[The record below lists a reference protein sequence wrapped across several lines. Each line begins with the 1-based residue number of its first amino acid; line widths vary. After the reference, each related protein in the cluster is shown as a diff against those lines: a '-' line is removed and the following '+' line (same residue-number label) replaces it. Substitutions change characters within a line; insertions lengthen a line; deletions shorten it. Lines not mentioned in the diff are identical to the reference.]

1 MKRFLL
7 TAAILLLAL
16 PAFAQNSEA
25 VPFNGLIVDVAGK
38 GIKNVKVEV
47 KNTGKYTKTDK
58 KGRFGLT
65 NITPEDTL
73 VFSIKRMTHEIEVGE
88 AKSLRIV
95 MASENTDE
103 WKASQDD
110 ELVDFGFMYVK
121 RREFTGSAS
130 GLTEENLQGYTDL
143 AEAINALVPNVS
155 VGSDGSVSIRGQR
168 SLVANNN
175 AMILLNNQEI
185 GSVLDVSIYDVKSVE
200 IIKDGVGYGSRGAN
214 GVVVIRTK

>member
-155 VGSDGSVSIRGQR
+155 VSSDGSVSIRGQR

>member
-1 MKRFLL
+1 MKRFLQ
-7 TAAILLLAL
+7 TVALLLFVL
-16 PAFAQNSEA
+16 PAIAQNAEH
-25 VPFNGLIVDVAGK
+25 VPFNGLIVDMNGK

-47 KNTGKYTKTDK
+47 KNEGRYTRTDK

-65 NITPEDTL
+65 DIKPQDTL
-73 VFSIKRMTHEIEVGE
+73 VFTNKKMTHEVEVGE

-95 MASENTDE
+95 MASENLDD

-121 RREFTGSAS
+121 RREYAGGAS
-130 GLTEENLQGYTDL
+130 GLTEENLSGFTDL
-143 AEAINALVPNVS
+143 AEALNALVPNVS
-155 VGSDGSVSIRGQR
+155 VGSDGSVNIRGQR
-168 SLVANNN
+168 SLMASNN
-175 AMILLNNQEI
+175 ALILLNNQEI

-200 IIKDGVGYGSRGAN
+200 IIKDGEGFGSKGAN

>member
-1 MKRFLL
+1 MKKFFSS
-7 TAAILLLAL
+7 IVVLLLVL
-16 PAFAQNSEA
+16 PVLAQNEGS
-25 VPFNGLIVDVAGK
+25 VPFNGIIVDVAGK

-47 KNTGKYTKTDK
+47 KNDGRYTKTDK
-58 KGRFGLT
+58 QGRFGLT
-65 NITPEDTL
+65 NLTPEDTL
-73 VFSIKRMTHEIEVGE
+73 VFSIKRIRHEIEVGE

-130 GLTEENLQGYTDL
+130 GLTEENLKGYTDL
-143 AEAINALVPNVS
+143 AEAINALVPNVNVS
-155 VGSDGSVSIRGQR
+155 SDGSVSIRGQR

>member
-7 TAAILLLAL
+7 TVAILLLAL

-73 VFSIKRMTHEIEVGE
+73 VFTIKRLTHEIEVGE

-130 GLTEENLQGYTDL
+130 GLTEENLKGYTDL

-155 VGSDGSVSIRGQR
+155 VSSDGSVSIRGQR

>member
-73 VFSIKRMTHEIEVGE
+73 VFSIKRIRHEIEVGE

-155 VGSDGSVSIRGQR
+155 VSSDGSVSIRGQR

>member
-1 MKRFLL
+1 MKKFFCS
-7 TAAILLLAL
+7 IVVLLLAL
-16 PAFAQNSEA
+16 PVLAQNEGA
-25 VPFNGLIVDVAGK
+25 VPFNGVIVDVAGK

-47 KNTGKYTKTDK
+47 KNTSKYTKTDK
-58 KGRFGLT
+58 QGRFGLT

-73 VFSIKRMTHEIEVGE
+73 VFSIKRIRHEIEVGE

-130 GLTEENLQGYTDL
+130 GLTEENLKGYTDL
-143 AEAINALVPNVS
+143 AEAINALVPNVTVS
-155 VGSDGSVSIRGQR
+155 SDGSVSIRGQR
-168 SLVANNN
+168 SLVASNN

>member
-1 MKRFLL
+1 MKKFFCS
-7 TAAILLLAL
+7 IVVLLLVL
-16 PAFAQNSEA
+16 PVLAQNEGS
-25 VPFNGLIVDVAGK
+25 VPFNGIIVDVAGK
-38 GIKNVKVEV
+38 GIKNVKVQV
-47 KNTGKYTKTDK
+47 KKDGRYTKTDK

-65 NITPEDTL
+65 DLTPEDTL
-73 VFSIKRMTHEIEVGE
+73 VFSIKRITHEIEVGE

-130 GLTEENLQGYTDL
+130 GLTEENLKGYTDL
-143 AEAINALVPNVS
+143 AEAINALIPNVS
-155 VGSDGSVSIRGQR
+155 VSSDGSVSIRGQR

>member
-1 MKRFLL
+1 MKRFLW

-16 PAFAQNSEA
+16 PALAQNDEP
-25 VPFNGLIVDVAGK
+25 VPFNGLIVDMNGK

-47 KNTGKYTKTDK
+47 KNDGRYTKTDK

-65 NITPEDTL
+65 DVTPQDTL
-73 VFSIKRMTHEIEVGE
+73 VFTLKRKTHEVEVGD

-103 WKASQDD
+103 WKASEDD

-121 RREFTGSAS
+121 RREYTGSAS
-130 GLTEENLQGYTDL
+130 GLTEANLKGFTNL
-143 AEAINALVPNVS
+143 AEALNALVPNVS
-155 VGSDGSVSIRGQR
+155 VSSDGSVNIRGQR
-168 SLVANNN
+168 SLMASNN
-175 AMILLNNQEI
+175 ALILLNNQEI
-185 GSVLDVSIYDVKSVE
+185 GSVLDVNIYDVKSVE
-200 IIKDGVGYGSRGAN
+200 IFKDGEGFGSRGAN

>member
-1 MKRFLL
+1 MKRILW
-7 TAAILLLAL
+7 TVAILLLAL
-16 PAFAQNSEA
+16 PAIAQNSEA

-47 KNTGKYTKTDK
+47 KNTKRYTKTDK
-58 KGRFGLT
+58 QGRFGLT
-65 NITPEDTL
+65 NITPQDTL
-73 VFSIKRMTHEIEVGE
+73 VFTIKRLTHEIEVGD

-130 GLTEENLQGYTDL
+130 GLTEDNLQGYTDL
-143 AEAINALVPNVS
+143 GEAINALIPNVT
-155 VGSDGSVSIRGQR
+155 VNSDGSVSIRGQR
-168 SLVANNN
+168 SLTSNNN

>member
-1 MKRFLL
+1 MKKFFSS
-7 TAAILLLAL
+7 IVVLLLVL
-16 PAFAQNSEA
+16 PVLAQNEGS
-25 VPFNGLIVDVAGK
+25 VPFNGIIVDVAGK

-47 KNTGKYTKTDK
+47 KNDGRYTKTDK
-58 KGRFGLT
+58 QGRFGLT
-65 NITPEDTL
+65 NLTPEDTL
-73 VFSIKRMTHEIEVGE
+73 VFSIKRIRHEIEVGE

-130 GLTEENLQGYTDL
+130 GLTEENLKGYTDL

-155 VGSDGSVSIRGQR
+155 VSSDGSVSIRGQR

>member
-1 MKRFLL
+1 MKRFLW

-16 PAFAQNSEA
+16 PALAQNDEP
-25 VPFNGLIVDVAGK
+25 VPFNGLIVDMNGK

-47 KNTGKYTKTDK
+47 KNDGRYTKTDK

-65 NITPEDTL
+65 DITPQDTL
-73 VFSIKRMTHEIEVGE
+73 VFTLKRKTHEIEVGD

-103 WKASQDD
+103 WKASEDD

-121 RREFTGSAS
+121 RREYTGSAS
-130 GLTEENLQGYTDL
+130 GLTEANLKGFTNL
-143 AEAINALVPNVS
+143 AEALNALVPNVTVS
-155 VGSDGSVSIRGQR
+155 SDGSVNIRGQR
-168 SLVANNN
+168 SLMASNN
-175 AMILLNNQEI
+175 ALILLNNQEI
-185 GSVLDVSIYDVKSVE
+185 GSVLDVNIYDVKSVE
-200 IIKDGVGYGSRGAN
+200 IFKDGEGFGSRGAN

>member
-1 MKRFLL
+1 MKRILW
-7 TAAILLLAL
+7 TVAILLLAL
-16 PAFAQNSEA
+16 PAIAQNSEA

-47 KNTGKYTKTDK
+47 KNTKRYTKTDK
-58 KGRFGLT
+58 QGRFGLT
-65 NITPEDTL
+65 NITPQDTL
-73 VFSIKRMTHEIEVGE
+73 VFTIKRLTHEIEVGD

-130 GLTEENLQGYTDL
+130 GLTEDNLQGYTDL
-143 AEAINALVPNVS
+143 GEAINALVPNVT
-155 VGSDGSVSIRGQR
+155 VNSDGSVSIRGQR
-168 SLVANNN
+168 SLTSNNN

>member
-16 PAFAQNSEA
+16 PAVAQNTGA

-38 GIKNVKVEV
+38 GIKNVKVQV
-47 KNTGKYTKTDK
+47 KNTSRYTKTDK
-58 KGRFGLT
+58 QGRFGLT
-65 NITPEDTL
+65 NINSEDTL
-73 VFSIKRMTHEIEVGE
+73 VFTIKRLTHEIEVGE

-143 AEAINALVPNVS
+143 AEAINALVPNVN
-155 VGSDGSVSIRGQR
+155 VGSDGSVNIRGQR
-168 SLVANNN
+168 SLMSNNN

-214 GVVVIRTK
+214 GVVSIRTK